1 MVSSFCTA
9 CKLLYPVGLPD
20 IKHQYYVKWYIFR
33 NAKALAISVKNLYFC
48 QYYGIF
54 AGCMKVFCHY
64 ILSAMLTLVTV
75 GSVHAQISWPT
86 PEVENLYKQAR
97 DYHSQGN
104 LREAIIRYQQAIQI
118 APEIVLLHRELAQA
132 YYLAQGYDDAIATL
146 QPIINQGVADAE
158 TYKIMA
164 QCLVAKRE
172 NKKAKKLLRDAITTM
187 PDAGTL
193 YHQMGLVYEQDNE
206 LVYAL
211 ESWLEGIAKAPAY
224 HLNYYEAARTYMNTD
239 KPVWVILYG
248 EIFVNMEHHTKRAY
262 DTRAMI
268 LNAYTKLFTSLATG
282 NIPKFGADGAAA
294 ESFEQA
300 VYDTYIKLSPV
311 MSDGY
316 TTENLIMLRTR
327 FIMDW
332 TLQYAQK
339 YPYSLFYRHDY
350 MIRNGYFDAYNQW
363 LFGKVENQQQFEAW
377 KRFHQDAIPRL
388 EGWMRQY
395 PYRAGDNEYYNAKT
409 VDGIFQKKK
418 G

>member
-1 MVSSFCTA
+1 MLN
-9 CKLLYPVGLPD
+9 KLLKTGQGD
-20 IKHQYYVKWYIFR
+20 A
-33 NAKALAISVKNLYFC
+33 NAVETLYFC
-48 QYYGIF
+48 LYYGIF
-54 AGCMKVFCHY
+54 AGCMIFLARY
-64 ILSAMLTLVTV
+64 ILTAIVLAASVAC
-75 GSVHAQISWPT
+75 VHAQTSWPT

-97 DYHSQGN
+97 EYHSQGN

-118 APEIVLLHRELAQA
+118 APDVVLLHRELAQA

-146 QPIINQGVADAE
+146 EPIIKQNMADAE

-187 PDAGTL
+187 PGAGTL
-193 YHQMGLVYEQDNE
+193 YHQMGLVYELDNE
-206 LVYAL
+206 MVYAL
-211 ESWLEGIAKAPAY
+211 ESWLEGIEKAPAY
-224 HLNYYEAARTYMNTD
+224 HLNYYEAARTYVNTD

-248 EIFVNMEHHTKRAY
+248 EIFVNFEHHTRRAY
-262 DTRAMI
+262 DTRTMI
-268 LNAYTKLFTSLATG
+268 LNAYRKLFTSLATG
-282 NIPKFGADGAAA
+282 NIPKFGAGGTDAG
-294 ESFEQA
+294 SFEQA

-316 TTENLIMLRTR
+316 TTENLVMLRTR

-339 YPYSLFYRHDY
+339 YPFSLFARHDY

-363 LFGKVENQQQFEAW
+363 LLGKVENQQQYEAW
-377 KRFHQDAIPRL
+377 NKFHQEAISKL
-388 EGWMRQY
+388 EGWMGQY
-395 PYRAGDNEYYNAKT
+395 PYRAGDNEFYNAKT
-409 VDGIFQKKK
+409 ADNILKKKK

>member
-1 MVSSFCTA
+1 M
-9 CKLLYPVGLPD
+9 
-20 IKHQYYVKWYIFR
+20 IF
-33 NAKALAISVKNLYFC
+33 LAR
-48 QYYGIF
+48 
-54 AGCMKVFCHY
+54 Y
-64 ILSAMLTLVTV
+64 ILIAAILAATATCAR
-75 GSVHAQISWPT
+75 AQTSWPT

-97 DYHSQGN
+97 EYHSQGN

-146 QPIINQGVADAE
+146 QPIISQNMADAE

-172 NKKAKKLLRDAITTM
+172 NKKAKKLLKDAITAL

-193 YHQMGLVYEQDNE
+193 YHQMGLVYELDNE
-206 LVYAL
+206 TVYAL
-211 ESWLEGIAKAPAY
+211 ESWLEGIEKAPEY

-248 EIFVNMEHHTKRAY
+248 EIFVNIEHHTKRAY

-268 LNAYTKLFTSLATG
+268 MNAYRQMFTSLATG
-282 NIPKFGADGAAA
+282 TIPKFGTGGTEA

-316 TTENLIMLRTR
+316 TTENLAMLRTR

-339 YPYSLFYRHDY
+339 YPFSLFARHDY

-363 LFGKVENQQQFEAW
+363 LFGKVENQQQYDAW
-377 KRFHQDAIPRL
+377 TRFHQDAVPRL
-388 EGWMRQY
+388 EGWMQQY
-395 PYRAGDNEYYNAKT
+395 PYKASPGEFYNAKT
-409 VDGIFQKKK
+409 VDGILRKKK

>member
-1 MVSSFCTA
+1 MNFF
-9 CKLLYPVGLPD
+9 
-20 IKHQYYVKWYIFR
+20 FR
-33 NAKALAISVKNLYFC
+33 
-48 QYYGIF
+48 
-54 AGCMKVFCHY
+54 Y
-64 ILSAMLTLVTV
+64 ILTIILTLATV
-75 GSVHAQISWPT
+75 GTTLAQTSWPT

-97 DYHSQGN
+97 EYHSQGN
-104 LREAIIRYQQAIQI
+104 LREAILRYQQAIQI

-146 QPIINQGVADAE
+146 EPIIKQNMADAE

-172 NKKAKKLLRDAITTM
+172 NKKAKKLLRDAITAM

-206 LVYAL
+206 MVYAL
-211 ESWLEGIAKAPAY
+211 ESWLEGIEKAPAY
-224 HLNYYEAARTYMNTD
+224 HLNYYEAARTYVNTD

-248 EIFVNMEHHTKRAY
+248 EIFVNIEHHTKRAY

-268 LNAYTKLFTSLATG
+268 LNAYKTLFTSLATG
-282 NIPKFGADGAAA
+282 NIPKFGTGGTDAG
-294 ESFEQA
+294 SFEQA

-316 TTENLIMLRTR
+316 TTENLAMLRTR

-339 YPYSLFYRHDY
+339 YPFSLFARHDY

-377 KRFHQDAIPRL
+377 NRFHQDAIPRL
-388 EGWMRQY
+388 EGWMSHY
-395 PYRAGDNEYYNAKT
+395 PYHAGDNEFYNAKT